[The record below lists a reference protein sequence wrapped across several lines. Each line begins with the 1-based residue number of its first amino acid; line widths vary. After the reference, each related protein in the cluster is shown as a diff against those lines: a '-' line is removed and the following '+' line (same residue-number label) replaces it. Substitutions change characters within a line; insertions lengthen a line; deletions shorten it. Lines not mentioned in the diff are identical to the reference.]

1 MLFSCPIQFE
11 QNRDALV
18 AARISRH
25 KYSSDLSITN
35 RHPEK
40 ISSNHMISAHYDIV
54 IIGGGPVG
62 MALALAL
69 QDTGISSLLL
79 EARGLPEKDEDPRPL
94 ALSYGSHLILH
105 RLGVWNGLAKKT
117 PITTIHISNRGS
129 LGQTVL
135 TPQDA
140 GVPTLGFVV
149 NYHDLFCSMHQRLT
163 SDTSGYIAG
172 AVVTGLDTTEN
183 SGMVHFNYQNEAQKV
198 TAKLIVLADGGKLAQ
213 QLPDV
218 AYQSHDYHQ
227 FAVVGN
233 VKAEKKQS
241 GIAYERFTADGPV
254 ALLPNEEDFALV
266 WTVSPEA
273 IHEISALNEA
283 DFLVRL
289 HRHFGDRLGKFTHA
303 GKRSAFPLT
312 LKYALSV
319 TAQRVALIGN
329 AAQTLHPVAGQGFN
343 LGLRD
348 AYELA
353 QEAIDAQNTSR
364 QIGAPA
370 MLSNYRRKRQIDSGG
385 GRFFTD
391 TLIKLF
397 SNDNALLK
405 HACGIGL
412 TALNCTPPL
421 KRFVARRMIFGAR
434 G

>member
-1 MLFSCPIQFE
+1 MT
-11 QNRDALV
+11 AG
-18 AARISRH
+18 ISGRNI
-25 KYSSDLSITN
+25 SSSLSIIH

-40 ISSNHMISAHYDIV
+40 ILSNPMTSAHYDIV

-62 MALALAL
+62 MALSLAL

-105 RLGVWNGLAKKT
+105 RLGVWSGLVKKT

-129 LGQTVL
+129 LGQTIL

-149 NYHDLFCSMHQRLT
+149 NYHDLFRAMHQRLT
-163 SDTSGYIAG
+163 ASTSGYMAG
-172 AVVTGLDTTEN
+172 AIVTGLDTTEN
-183 SGMVHFNYQNEAQKV
+183 SGTVHFNYQDQEQKI

-241 GIAYERFTADGPV
+241 GIAYERFTNDGPV

-273 IHEISALNEA
+273 VHEITALNET
-283 DFLVRL
+283 DFLFRL
-289 HRHFGDRLGKFTHA
+289 HRHFGDRLGNFTHA

-312 LKYALSV
+312 LKYALNV

-353 QEAIDAQNTSR
+353 HEAIDAQNTSR
-364 QIGAPA
+364 DIGAPA
-370 MLSNYRRKRQIDSGG
+370 MLSNYRQKRQIDSGG
-385 GRFFTD
+385 GRFFTNS
-391 TLIKLF
+391 LIKLF
-397 SNDNALLK
+397 SNDNPLLK

-412 TALNCTPPL
+412 ITLNCTPPL
-421 KRFVARRMIFGAR
+421 KRFVARRMIFGAH

>member
-1 MLFSCPIQFE
+1 
-11 QNRDALV
+11 
-18 AARISRH
+18 
-25 KYSSDLSITN
+25 
-35 RHPEK
+35 
-40 ISSNHMISAHYDIV
+40 MISTHYDMV

-94 ALSYGSHLILH
+94 AISYGSHLILH
-105 RLGVWNGLAKKT
+105 RLGVWSGLTKKT

-163 SDTSGYIAG
+163 ASTSGYIAG
-172 AVVTGLDTTEN
+172 AIVTGLDAAEN
-183 SGMVHFNYQNEAQKV
+183 SGTVHFNYQNEAQKV

-218 AYQSHDYHQ
+218 TYQSYDYQQ

-241 GIAYERFTADGPV
+241 GIAYERFTADGPI

-273 IHEISALNEA
+273 IHEITALNET
-283 DFLVRL
+283 DFLLRL
-289 HRHFGDRLGKFTHA
+289 HHHFGDRLGKFTQA
-303 GKRSAFPLT
+303 GKRSAFPLA
-312 LKYALSV
+312 LRYALNV

-353 QEAIDAQNTSR
+353 QEAINAQNTSR
-364 QIGAPA
+364 EIGAAA

-391 TLIKLF
+391 SLIKLF